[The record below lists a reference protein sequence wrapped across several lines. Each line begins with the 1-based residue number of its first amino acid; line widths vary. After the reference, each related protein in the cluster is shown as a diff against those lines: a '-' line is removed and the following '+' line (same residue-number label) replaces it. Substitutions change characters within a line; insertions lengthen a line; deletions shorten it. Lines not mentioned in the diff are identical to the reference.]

1 MQFDNFQP
9 KDREISSLTESQAWK
24 RDYSSSLGAVDKWN
38 KLYKVICSENKEIPL
53 KQMAIKSKHEN
64 QLFDKIF
71 QNFTYGKPI
80 RDLKYKI
87 AYLDEFENFENG
99 PLDLKYYKKIRKL
112 AKIENEKFDM
122 YNDIHANIME
132 KMISKMDSKTMRL
145 KKAELVRT
153 TTRI

>member
-1 MQFDNFQP
+1 M
-9 KDREISSLTESQAWK
+9 
-24 RDYSSSLGAVDKWN
+24 
-38 KLYKVICSENKEIPL
+38 
-53 KQMAIKSKHEN
+53 
-64 QLFDKIF
+64 
-71 QNFTYGKPI
+71 
-80 RDLKYKI
+80 
-87 AYLDEFENFENG
+87 DEFEDFENG